1 MKAILLPD
9 RCEKCGRA
17 AGYLQIRWKRHEWR
31 CIGCGGHFPMR
42 KVPGRPPA
50 TVTVDSNVADDL
62 AVQEVVLSRQA
73 APAGA
78 GRDGDENTEQEAR
91 Q

>member
-9 RCEKCGRA
+9 RCEKCGWP
-17 AGYLQIRWKRHEWR
+17 AGYLQIRWKRREWR
-31 CIGCGGHFPMR
+31 CIHCRGHFPMR
-42 KVPGRPPA
+42 EVPGRPPA

-62 AVQEVVLSRQA
+62 AVQEVVLSRQ
-73 APAGA
+73 PTPPVG
-78 GRDGDENTEQEAR
+78 DGDENTEQEAR